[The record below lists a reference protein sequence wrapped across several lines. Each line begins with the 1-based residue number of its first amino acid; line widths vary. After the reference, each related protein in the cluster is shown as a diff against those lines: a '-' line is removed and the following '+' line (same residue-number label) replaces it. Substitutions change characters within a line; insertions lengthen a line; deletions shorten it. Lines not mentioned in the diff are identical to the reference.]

1 MNLISRIIN
10 SSGETVYESNTNG
23 ESSTVWLGSGDWLSE
38 ETVMDAMSIAVNE
51 MLTLEVN
58 ELSFLKM

>member
-10 SSGETVYESNTNG
+10 SSGETVYESNTKG

-51 MLTLEVN
+51 MLTLEVD